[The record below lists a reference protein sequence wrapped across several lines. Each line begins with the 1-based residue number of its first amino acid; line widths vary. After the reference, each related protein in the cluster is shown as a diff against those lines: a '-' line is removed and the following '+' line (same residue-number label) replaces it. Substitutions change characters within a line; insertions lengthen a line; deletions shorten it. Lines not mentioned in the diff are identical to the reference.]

1 MKLKKLF
8 AIGLLGAGITTS
20 ASATL
25 ISVSNNTYGTVDN
38 ASVNRT
44 FNVAGLGPINSVGF
58 WLDFSK
64 CDGENPS
71 QAAAEVGCIAPSTPF
86 FNEIHFRLT
95 SAAGTIRELI
105 PANTYGVGSTGDR
118 FQMFF
123 TDAGAPVV
131 SGPLPSSGTFQPVN
145 SFSVLSGEN
154 PNGTWTL
161 LVEDTAGADSLQ
173 FFRGTLC
180 IGTGNDRVTSCGPT
194 ANVPEPA
201 LLSLLGLGLLGIGI
215 TRRRKV
221 S

>member
-1 MKLKKLF
+1 MS
-8 AIGLLGAGITTS
+8 AGITTS
-20 ASATL
+20 ASAAL

-38 ASVNRT
+38 ASINRT
-44 FNVAGLGPINSVGF
+44 FDVAGLDPINSVGF

-71 QAAAEVGCIAPSTPF
+71 QAAAEVGCIAAGTPF

-105 PANTYGVGSTGDR
+105 TENTYVTGTTGDR

-123 TDAGAPVV
+123 TEVSAPIVA
-131 SGPLPSSGTFQPVN
+131 GPLPSSGTFRPVD
-145 SFSVLSGEN
+145 SFSALSGED

-161 LVEDTAGADSLQ
+161 LVEDTVGADSLQ
-173 FFRGTLC
+173 YFNGTLC
-180 IGTGNDRVTSCGPT
+180 IGTGNDRVTSCGPAVT
-194 ANVPEPA
+194 VPEPA
-201 LLSLLGLGLLGIGI
+201 LLSLLGLGLLGIGNS
-215 TRRRKV
+215 RRRKV